1 MADQSTGR
9 WTRGAPTH
17 RLEKAVA
24 AFFPAEAGR
33 AIMHAVPG
41 GFSGSLVA
49 RVEAAGGPWAV
60 KALPS
65 SMNAARAGWLHR
77 FMRHLRSGA
86 IHAVPDLAELP
97 GGGSVYR
104 DGDGGL
110 WEMLRWMPGRAR
122 LRPTAAERAVAV
134 DAIAAVHAQAETFP
148 ETPSVVGVPSSCIER
163 ATRCRQLAPDTWHQ
177 RLARERTSE
186 LTGIGR
192 QIDPSAATRIRAAL
206 ASAAECLA
214 ARGGPALHRAGAAA
228 HRPERLTVVVRD
240 LTADHLL
247 FADSD
252 TEGGGGLP
260 MVSGLIDFHAARLD
274 TPACDLGRLLASWH
288 GGLPPPEA
296 VREAVDGYCEKR
308 ASLGESPANTGML
321 RHTVEWIAATAVV
334 LGLDN
339 WLRWVVEDQRQ
350 FPDWCAVAARIEQ
363 HRVALPLALERL
375 ASWPVFCGDT

>member
-1 MADQSTGR
+1 MADQSTGH
-9 WTRGAPTH
+9 WTCGAATH
-17 RLEKAVA
+17 RFEQAVA

-41 GFSGSLVA
+41 GFSGSPVA
-49 RVEAAGGPWAV
+49 RVEAAGEPWAV

-65 SMNAARAGWLHR
+65 SMSAARAGWLHR
-77 FMRHLRSGA
+77 FMRHLRGGG
-86 IHAVPDLAELP
+86 IDAVPDLAELP

-110 WEMLRWMPGRAR
+110 WEMLRWMPGRSR
-122 LRPTAAERAVAV
+122 LQPNAAERAVAV
-134 DAIAAVHAQAETFP
+134 EAIAAVHAQAATFSEP
-148 ETPSVVGVPSSCIER
+148 PSVVGVPLSCVER
-163 ATRCRQLAPDTWHQ
+163 ATRCRQLAPDAWQ
-177 RLARERTSE
+177 RRLARERTAE
-186 LTGIGR
+186 LTSMWR

-214 ARGGPALHRAGAAA
+214 ARGGPALHRAGDAA

-252 TEGGGGLP
+252 TEGGGELP

-288 GGLPPPEA
+288 GGLPPPDA

-308 ASLGESPANTGML
+308 ASLGKSPADPGVL
-321 RHTVEWIAATAVV
+321 GQTVEWIAATAVV

-339 WLRWVVEDQRQ
+339 WLRWVAEDQRQ

-363 HRVALPLALERL
+363 HRAALPLALERL
-375 ASWPVFCGDT
+375 AKWPVFCGET